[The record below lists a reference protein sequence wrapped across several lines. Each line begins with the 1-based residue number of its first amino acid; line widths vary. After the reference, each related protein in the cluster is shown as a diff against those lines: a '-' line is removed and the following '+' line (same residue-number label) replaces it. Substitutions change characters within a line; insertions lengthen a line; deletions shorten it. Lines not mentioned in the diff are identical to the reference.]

1 MRTLPRAV
9 VVAGV
14 ALLVARPARAGDLLD
29 VYRLALR
36 SDPQLAGAESNLLAR
51 REGVPQALSALLPR
65 LAGSASISH
74 TRNTSTSFGTNPDPD
89 DPGETVFGESESSS
103 GNTNR
108 SLGLSLSQS
117 IYDHGSWMRL
127 RSARLRASQADVEM
141 EAVADELIVRTAD
154 AYFSALTAGED
165 LAAARAQEV
174 AIGRQLDQAEERM
187 RAGLATVTDVHEA
200 RAALDGARAQT
211 ILAESAAA
219 DAGEALAEII
229 GRPPGP
235 LEVLRADFE
244 PAAPVPAEEEA
255 WVDRAMRANPELRAA
270 ARGMEAADADVAA
283 AWSGHYPRL
292 SATASYNRSVSSGS
306 STSNGVDFPS
316 NGENGGTTVTLTLEL
331 PLFAGG
337 SVRSG
342 VRQATYAR
350 DANRHQVERQRRALA
365 RRARRAYRDVVA
377 GIGEIAARRAAV
389 ASAESAYA
397 ASEAGLA
404 VGTRTIVEV
413 LITQQNLFAAR
424 RAYAG
429 ARHEV
434 LVNSLRLEQAAGSL
448 SVDDLRAV
456 NDLLVAAP
464 AAGAAAAARPGTGG
478 GDAVR

>member
-1 MRTLPRAV
+1 
-9 VVAGV
+9 
-14 ALLVARPARAGDLLD
+14 
-29 VYRLALR
+29 
-36 SDPQLAGAESNLLAR
+36 
-51 REGVPQALSALLPR
+51 
-65 LAGSASISH
+65 
-74 TRNTSTSFGTNPDPD
+74 
-89 DPGETVFGESESSS
+89 VFGESETTS

-108 SLGLSLSQS
+108 SLGVSLTQS
-117 IYDHGSWMRL
+117 IYDHGNWVRL
-127 RSARLRASQADVEM
+127 RAARLRASQADVEM

-154 AYFSALTAGED
+154 AYFAALTAGED

-200 RAALDGARAQT
+200 RAAREGARAQT

-235 LEVLRADFE
+235 LEVLRDDYQ
-244 PAAPVPAEEEA
+244 PAAPVPADEEV

-270 ARGMEAADADVAA
+270 ARGMEAADADVSA

-292 SATASYNRSVSSGS
+292 SATASFNRSISSGS
-306 STSNGVDFPS
+306 SSSNGVDFPS
-316 NGENGGTTVTLTLEL
+316 NGENGGTTVTLQLEL

-350 DANRHQVERQRRALA
+350 DSNRHQVERQRRAVA
-365 RRARRAYRDVVA
+365 RRARRAYREVVA
-377 GIGEIAARRAAV
+377 GIGEIAARRAAL

-397 ASEAGLA
+397 ASEAGLT

-424 RAYAG
+424 RAHAG
-429 ARHEV
+429 ARHEL
-434 LVNSLRLEQAAGSL
+434 LVNTLRLEQAAGSL
-448 SVDDLRAV
+448 SIDDLRAV
-456 NDLLVAAP
+456 NELLVAGPGAAP
-464 AAGAAAAARPGTGG
+464 AGTSTRGTP
-478 GDAVR
+478 DAVR